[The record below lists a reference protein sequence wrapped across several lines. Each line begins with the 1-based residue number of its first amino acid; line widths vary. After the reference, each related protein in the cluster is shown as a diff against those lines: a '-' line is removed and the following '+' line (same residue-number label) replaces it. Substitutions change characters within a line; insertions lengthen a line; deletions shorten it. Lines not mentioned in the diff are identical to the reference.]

1 MTLDCHIDLVAKID
15 AFLAASG
22 MSATYFGKKA
32 AGNSEV
38 LARLKAGKTITVVV
52 EQRLLRFIEENQARA
67 A

>member
-1 MTLDCHIDLVAKID
+1 MLDCHIELVAKIE
-15 AFLAASG
+15 AFLADSG

-38 LARLKAGKTITVVV
+38 LARLKSGKTITVVV
-52 EQRLLRFIEENQARA
+52 EQRLLLFIKDYQARA